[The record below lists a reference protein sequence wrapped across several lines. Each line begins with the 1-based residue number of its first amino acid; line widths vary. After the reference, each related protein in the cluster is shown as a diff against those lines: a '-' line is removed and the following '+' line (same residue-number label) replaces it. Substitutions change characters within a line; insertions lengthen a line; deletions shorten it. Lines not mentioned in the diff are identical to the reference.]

1 MSPVYLHFLSL
12 NAEVPG
18 QKSSVVVDLGDSDK
32 NNVPK
37 GRDKVDSSPCF
48 SLFSGIQ
55 PRVSGTD
62 SADVSSSPIPKSEH
76 CLYLIITHS
85 QCNDHVQSV
94 LLQVN

>member
-1 MSPVYLHFLSL
+1 MSPVYLLRLSL

-18 QKSSVVVDLGDSDK
+18 QKSSALMDIGDSDK

-62 SADVSSSPIPKSEH
+62 SADVSSYPIFRSEH
-76 CLYLIITHS
+76 CLYLIITNS
-85 QCNDHVQSV
+85 Q
-94 LLQVN
+94 